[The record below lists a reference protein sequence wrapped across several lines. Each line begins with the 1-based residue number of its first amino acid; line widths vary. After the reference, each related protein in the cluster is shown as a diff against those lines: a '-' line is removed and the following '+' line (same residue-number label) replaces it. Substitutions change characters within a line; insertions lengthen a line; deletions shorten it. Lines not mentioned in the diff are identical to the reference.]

1 MMIWCDLNILWVSA
15 WAAIQKEVSIW
26 FLKPERQVPPI
37 LTMKIHTTGFPH
49 AHDCGLVSHVG
60 IILARQ
66 TKMIVCIIFWN
77 RRGWLVQEL
86 SYYMFNGLA
95 TLAEF
100 TQKVPRKSIKC
111 WALSGLFT
119 KQKVPRILK
128 KCKQTRQGQEFDRV
142 PGHFLGKFWFV
153 YTFFQ
158 TLGTFCCV
166 NISERA
172 QNLIEFLGTFWVNS
186 ANVASPL

>member
-1 MMIWCDLNILWVSA
+1 M
-15 WAAIQKEVSIW
+15 
-26 FLKPERQVPPI
+26 
-37 LTMKIHTTGFPH
+37 
-49 AHDCGLVSHVG
+49 
-60 IILARQ
+60 
-66 TKMIVCIIFWN
+66 
-77 RRGWLVQEL
+77 
-86 SYYMFNGLA
+86 A

-186 ANVASPL
+186 ANVASPLSVQTQEPRGYPCTNIDVIYPSSLDGIEWGYVIIEQGSVYPMFSGHNTICVVTALLVHPQNQLVSLKCFETCPLSFSQ